1 MKKIKDEKNRGFTI
15 TEILVA
21 TFIFSLLVMGV
32 YGVFNK
38 SQLAWERGNLRIE
51 QYRKIRGIFDLLTRE
66 LRCAFVSP
74 ANPDLFFEGEENSLY
89 FFSSSNIAKE
99 KGEYDLKFISYRF
112 KDSKIIKNTKSN
124 FKSPSTKTSSTVL
137 ASDVRKLSFS
147 YFNGKN
153 WQEKWRF
160 REDKSRN
167 FSSYLPEAVRI
178 TVTVGKEDET
188 PLTFSTTVLLPVK

>member
-1 MKKIKDEKNRGFTI
+1 MKKIRPGKSRGFTI

-21 TFIFSLLVMGV
+21 TFIFSLLVVGL

-38 SQLAWERGNLRIE
+38 TQLAWERGNLRIE
-51 QYRKIRGIFDLLTRE
+51 QYREIRGIFGIIIGE

-74 ANPDLFFEGEENSLY
+74 ANSDLFFEGEENSLY

-99 KGEYDLKFISYRF
+99 KGEYDLKLISYRF

-124 FKSPSTKTSSTVL
+124 FKSSSTKTSSTIL

-153 WQEKWRF
+153 WQEKWKF
-160 REDKSRN
+160 GEDKSSN

-178 TVTVGKEDET
+178 TVSVEKEDKI
-188 PLTFSTTVLLPVK
+188 PLTFSTTVFLPVK